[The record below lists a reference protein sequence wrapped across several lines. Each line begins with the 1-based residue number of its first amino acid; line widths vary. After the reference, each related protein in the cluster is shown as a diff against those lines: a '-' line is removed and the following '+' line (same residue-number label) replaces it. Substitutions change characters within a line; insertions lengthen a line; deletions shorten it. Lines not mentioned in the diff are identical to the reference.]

1 MMELDRPEIEWGALA
16 KGMGIQATR
25 ATDAD
30 EFNEQL
36 SRAIDSPGPHLI
48 EGCCAECFLIKSFCT
63 VLEKDNL
70 TEANN
75 RLAQLSRV
83 KSLICFHLT
92 VLRSQVC

>member
-36 SRAIDSPGPHLI
+36 LRAIDSPGPHLI
-48 EGCCAECFLIKSFCT
+48 EAM
-63 VLEKDNL
+63 
-70 TEANN
+70 
-75 RLAQLSRV
+75 
-83 KSLICFHLT
+83 
-92 VLRSQVC
+92 LR

>member
-1 MMELDRPEIEWGALA
+1 MPVNIIFNNGSYAILKGELANVGAKNPGRKALDMMELDRPEIEWGALA

-48 EGCCAECFLIKSFCT
+48 EAM
-63 VLEKDNL
+63 
-70 TEANN
+70 
-75 RLAQLSRV
+75 
-83 KSLICFHLT
+83 
-92 VLRSQVC
+92 LR